1 MTPKAEV
8 NLSQADQDALE
19 RALQLA
25 CRRSPEDAARF
36 EEMLRHKPWREVCE
50 SAAYSMQVRNLRL
63 KPWQAP
69 PMSVRTDEIGMGYG
83 CSASEVKLKRR
94 MVSLG
99 ISIFEPDPRGA
110 IEQAESAYRNGRGV
124 GVETVHPVP

>member
-1 MTPKAEV
+1 MSPKVEP

-19 RALQLA
+19 RALVA
-25 CRRSPEDAARF
+25 VCRRSPEDAARF
-36 EEMLRHKPWREVCE
+36 EEMLRRKPWREVCE

-69 PMSVRTDEIGMGYG
+69 PMSVRTDEIGHGYG
-83 CSASEVKLKRR
+83 RSASEVKLRR
-94 MVSLG
+94 HMLRLG

-110 IEQAESAYRNGRGV
+110 IEREESARRNGRGV
-124 GVETVHPVP
+124 GVETVYPVP

>member
-1 MTPKAEV
+1 MKPKAEP
-8 NLSQADQDALE
+8 NQSQADDEALE

-36 EEMLRHKPWREVCE
+36 EEMLRRKPWREVCE

-69 PMSVRTDEIGMGYG
+69 PMNVRTDEIGQGYG
-83 CSASEVKLKRR
+83 CSASEVKLRR
-94 MVSLG
+94 HMLRLG

-110 IEQAESAYRNGRGV
+110 IEREESARRNGRGV
-124 GVETVHPVP
+124 GVGTVYPVP